1 MHNIVYEVCLEV
13 KNFFVGASDI
23 HEGTFTI
30 ADGTITNS
38 GFLAENQYFRI
49 KGSVFNDGVYKNT
62 SEEIAGLVP
71 ETFVGQIWAMRLPRD
86 FIDLC
91 GKMDEWEAK
100 YGGADSVAMSPYTS
114 ENFGGEYSY
123 SKPAGGS
130 ADGGA
135 GYSAI
140 NAYAN
145 DLKKYRRLNH
155 V

>member
-1 MHNIVYEVCLEV
+1 MSIYEVCLEV
-13 KNFFVGASDI
+13 HNFFCTESDI
-23 HEGTFTI
+23 HAGTYTI
-30 ADGTITNS
+30 AGGELTNCD
-38 GFLAENQYFRI
+38 FLLENQYFRI
-49 KGSVFNDGVYKNT
+49 KGSHFNDGVYQYNAESLT
-62 SEEIAGLVP
+62 ALVP
-71 ETFVGQIWAMRLPRD
+71 ETFVGSIWAMSPPRD

>member
-1 MHNIVYEVCLEV
+1 MSIYEVCLEV
-13 KNFFVGASDI
+13 HNFFCTDNDI
-23 HEGTFTI
+23 HAGAYTI
-30 ADGTITNS
+30 AGGELTNCD
-38 GFLAENQYFRI
+38 FLLENQYFRI
-49 KGSVFNDGVYKNT
+49 KGSHFNDGVYQYNAESLT
-62 SEEIAGLVP
+62 ALVP
-71 ETFVGQIWAMRLPRD
+71 ETFVGSIWAMSPPRD

-123 SKPAGGS
+123 TKPVGGS

>member
-1 MHNIVYEVCLEV
+1 MSIYEVCLEV
-13 KNFFVGASDI
+13 HNFFCADSDI
-23 HEGTFTI
+23 HAGTYTI
-30 ADGTITNS
+30 AGGEVTNCD
-38 GFLAENQYFRI
+38 FLLENQYFRI
-49 KGSVFNDGVYKNT
+49 KGSHFNDGVYQYNAD
-62 SEEIAGLVP
+62 SLAALVP
-71 ETFVGQIWAMRLPRD
+71 ETFVGSIWAMSPPRD

-91 GKMDEWEAK
+91 GKMSEWEAK
-100 YGGADSVAMSPYTS
+100 YGGVDSAAMSPYTS

>member
-1 MHNIVYEVCLEV
+1 MSIYEVCLEV
-13 KNFFVGASDI
+13 HNFFCTDSDI

-30 ADGTITNS
+30 AGGELTNCD
-38 GFLAENQYFRI
+38 FLLDDQYYRI
-49 KGSVFNDGVYKNT
+49 KGSHFNDGVYQYNADSLT
-62 SEEIAGLVP
+62 ALVP
-71 ETFVGQIWAMRLPRD
+71 ETFVGSIWAMSPTRD
-86 FIDLC
+86 FIALC

-114 ENFGGEYSY
+114 ESFGGEYSY

>member
-1 MHNIVYEVCLEV
+1 MSIYEVCLEV
-13 KNFFVGASDI
+13 HNFFCTGSDI
-23 HEGTFTI
+23 HAGTYTI
-30 ADGTITNS
+30 AGGELTNCD
-38 GFLAENQYFRI
+38 FLLENQYFRI
-49 KGSVFNDGVYKNT
+49 KGSHFNDGVYQYNAD
-62 SEEIAGLVP
+62 SLAALVP
-71 ETFVGQIWAMRLPRD
+71 ETFVGSIWAMSPTRD

-91 GKMDEWEAK
+91 RKMDEWEAK

-145 DLKKYRRLNH
+145 DMKKYRRLNH

>member
-1 MHNIVYEVCLEV
+1 MSIYEVCLEV
-13 KNFFVGASDI
+13 HNFFCTDSDI
-23 HEGTFTI
+23 HAGTYTI
-30 ADGTITNS
+30 AGGELTNCD
-38 GFLAENQYFRI
+38 FLLENQYFRI
-49 KGSVFNDGVYKNT
+49 KGSHFNDGVYQYNAE
-62 SEEIAGLVP
+62 SLAALVP
-71 ETFVGQIWAMRLPRD
+71 ETFVGSIWAMSPTRD

>member
-1 MHNIVYEVCLEV
+1 MSIYEVCLEV
-13 KNFFVGASDI
+13 HNFFCTDSDI
-23 HEGTFTI
+23 HAGTYTI
-30 ADGTITNS
+30 AGGELTSCD
-38 GFLAENQYFRI
+38 FLLENQYFRI
-49 KGSVFNDGVYKNT
+49 KGSHFNDGVYKYNAESLT
-62 SEEIAGLVP
+62 ALVP
-71 ETFVGQIWAMRLPRD
+71 ETFVGSIWAMSPPRD

-91 GKMDEWEAK
+91 GEMSEWEAK